1 MASYDYDLFVIGGG
15 SGGVRAARIAA
26 QHGARVAIAEEYRY
40 GGTCVIRGCVPKKL
54 FVYASEIAHHLEGSR
69 GFGWDIERHSFDWP
83 TLVSRKDAEIDRL
96 NTIYISLLERAKV
109 AVLNGR
115 AQLVDPHT
123 LEVAGHGRVTAKIIL
138 VATGGRPFLPD
149 VPGVECSITSNEA
162 FHLPALPQHITV
174 VGGGFI
180 AVEFAHIFNGLGCNV
195 SMVHRRPHM
204 LRGFDEDLRV
214 AVTDGLRSRGVAL
227 HMDTEVVGID
237 NHDTGIKLAL
247 KNGGTIDS
255 DTFMCATGRVP
266 NTDCGLAEVGVEL
279 GKRGAV
285 VVDEYSRSSVDS
297 IYAVGDCTDR
307 VALTPVAIREG
318 QAFADT
324 VFGDKPST
332 VDYDCIPAAVFA
344 QPTAATVGLSEADAR
359 DKFEQVDIYKALFR
373 PMKHTLSGSSEK
385 VLTKLVVETAS
396 QRVVGVHIVGDAA
409 AEMIQCVAI
418 AVKMGATKADF
429 DATVA
434 LHPTTSEELVL
445 MKTKWVAPTD

>member
-26 QHGARVAIAEEYRY
+26 QYGARVAVAEEYRY

-54 FVYASEIAHHLEGSR
+54 FVYASEVAHDLESAR
-69 GFGWDIERHSFDWP
+69 GFGWEIEQHSFDWP
-83 TLVSRKDAEIDRL
+83 TLVARKDAEIDRL
-96 NTIYISLLERAKV
+96 NKIYISLLERSEV
-109 AVLNGR
+109 TVLNGR
-115 AQLVDPHT
+115 AQLVEPHV
-123 LEVAGHGRVTAKIIL
+123 LEVAGVGRVSARIIL
-138 VATGGRPFLPD
+138 VATGGRPYLPD
-149 VPGVECSITSNEA
+149 VPGVECSFTSNEA
-162 FHLPALPQHITV
+162 FHLPALPQHVTV

-180 AVEFAHIFNGLGCNV
+180 AVEFAHIFNGLGCRV

-214 AVTDGLRSRGVAL
+214 AVTDGLRARGVAL
-227 HMDTEVVGID
+227 HMNTEVAHIEQRPTSVCLTLQDG
-237 NHDTGIKLAL
+237 N
-247 KNGGTIDS
+247 TIES

-279 GKRGAV
+279 GRSGAV
-285 VVDEYSRSSVDS
+285 VVDDYSRSTVEN
-297 IYAVGDCTDR
+297 IYAVGDCTGR

-324 VFGDKPST
+324 VFGDKPTT

-344 QPTAATVGLSEADAR
+344 QPTAATVGLSEAAAR
-359 DKFEQVDIYKALFR
+359 EKFDQVDIYKALFR

-385 VLTKLVVETAS
+385 VLTKLVVDGTS
-396 QRVVGVHIVGDAA
+396 QRVVGVHIVGDGA

-429 DATVA
+429 DATMA

-445 MKTKWVAPTD
+445 MKTKS